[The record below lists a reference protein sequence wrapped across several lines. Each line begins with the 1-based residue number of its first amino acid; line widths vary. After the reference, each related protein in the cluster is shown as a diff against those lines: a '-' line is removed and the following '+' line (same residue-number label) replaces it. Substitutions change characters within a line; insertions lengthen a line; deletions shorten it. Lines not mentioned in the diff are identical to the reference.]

1 MIRRIP
7 VFATLLVLAAVG
19 VMIGL
24 GIWQLGR
31 AQWKHTL
38 IAQYEAALSDDA
50 IIPWPT
56 DPADFE
62 DAYFRRSSVTCASV
76 LGRTA
81 ISGRNADDR
90 AGMVQIVDCLT
101 PQGNAASIQLGWSR
115 DPASVDFDGG
125 SATGRITRY
134 GDGLRLIADPPLAG
148 LEPSAKPD
156 PHNLPD
162 NHTAYAFQWFFFAIT
177 ALVIYALAVRKRL
190 SQKDGEQG

>member
-7 VFATLLVLAAVG
+7 VFATLLVLAAFG

-24 GIWQLGR
+24 GFWQLGR
-31 AQWKHTL
+31 ASWKHEL
-38 IAQYEAALSDDA
+38 IAQYEAALKDDE
-50 IIPWPT
+50 IIAWPT
-56 DPADFE
+56 DPARFE
-62 DAYFRRSSVTCASV
+62 DAYFRRSTVTCASV
-76 LGRTA
+76 VDRTA
-81 ISGRNADDR
+81 ISGRNADDQ

-101 PQGNAASIQLGWSR
+101 PAGNPASIQLGWSR
-115 DPASVDFDGG
+115 DPRSVEFAGG
-125 SATGRITRY
+125 TATGRITRY

-148 LEPSAKPD
+148 LKASAEPD

-190 SQKDGEQG
+190 SQKDGKQG